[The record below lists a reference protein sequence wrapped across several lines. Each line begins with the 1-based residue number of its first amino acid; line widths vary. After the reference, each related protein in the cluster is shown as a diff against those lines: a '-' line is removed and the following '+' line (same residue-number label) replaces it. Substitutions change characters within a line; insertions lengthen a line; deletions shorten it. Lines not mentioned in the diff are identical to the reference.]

1 MLRECYQKAEVTRK
15 TARRARLLDTERSAQ
30 RRAEWNPGRHNTTPL
45 HYRWDIVREMLKD
58 LSGPS

>member
-1 MLRECYQKAEVTRK
+1 MLRDCYQKAEVTRK

-45 HYRWDIVREMLKD
+45 HYGGISFGKCSET
-58 LSGPS
+58 